1 MDPRKRWRS
10 GFGQSSLVTVVV
22 SWSRKWGR
30 GDRRAA
36 QRLVGLV
43 ADLQTVGPG
52 DTLRNALRVS
62 LGDPGLDIAYIRVGS
77 GGWIDERG
85 QSMTAP
91 VTIDGR
97 AVTPIDRGGKPIAA
111 LIHDPSLLRSPGR
124 LKAAVDA
131 AALAFEN
138 EQQRADLRAEV
149 ADLRASHARI
159 LEAVDLERRRTER
172 NLHDGAQQR
181 LVGVALM
188 LRLAGNRSAADA
200 ALAAILTN
208 AAGELDG
215 AIAELR
221 ELARGMHPA
230 IFAATGLLG
239 ALESLAER
247 PGLPVELRVDVPAPL
262 PNLVEVAAYYVVA
275 EALANATKHADAT
288 HAVVHATL
296 TAQGLRVAVT
306 DDGRGGATTAP
317 GSGLEGLSDRV
328 SALGGRL
335 EIDSR
340 TGEGTTI
347 SACLPLAE
355 RVVAARDPYSLT
367 ALRWVGWEMYE
378 LPAESYDQ
386 LTHEDQRSWVRA
398 MFAAAGGV
406 SHITPRQREW
416 AVGFEAAA
424 GAAPWVL
431 EDLRTYAVDETIETT
446 LALPGMA
453 SGGRGVL
460 YCTLRMCTADGD
472 LTADELGRITR
483 TADDLGLSS
492 LLPDL
497 RRMVDQERMLQ
508 DQRFEMLVAPAL
520 ADVPSGPR

>member
-1 MDPRKRWRS
+1 MVISWPRKWRS
-10 GFGQSSLVTVVV
+10 
-22 SWSRKWGR
+22 

-52 DTLRNALRVS
+52 DTLRNALRMS
-62 LGDPGLDIAYIRVGS
+62 LGDPALDIAYLRIGS

-85 QSMTAP
+85 QSMTEP
-91 VTIDGR
+91 VSTAGR

-111 LIHDPSLLRSPGR
+111 LIHDPALLRSPGR

-138 EQQRADLRAEV
+138 EQERADLRAEV

-159 LEAVDLERRRTER
+159 LEAVDRERRQTER

-188 LRLAGNRSAADA
+188 LRLAGNRSSADA

-230 IFAATGLLG
+230 IFAATGLVG

-247 PGLPVELRVDVPAPL
+247 PGVPVELQVDVPVPL
-262 PNLVEVAAYYVVA
+262 PDVIEVAAYYVVA
-275 EALANATKHADAT
+275 EALANVTKHADAT
-288 HAVVHATL
+288 HAVVRAAVTPH
-296 TAQGLRVAVT
+296 GLRVAVS
-306 DDGRGGATTAP
+306 DDGRGGAGPSP

-328 SALGGRL
+328 AAVGGRL
-335 EIDSR
+335 EIASGDD
-340 TGEGTTI
+340 GTMI
-347 SACLPLAE
+347 SASLPLGDHLLA
-355 RVVAARDPYSLT
+355 VRDPHSLA

-378 LPAESYDQ
+378 LPAEMYDQ

-398 MFAAAGGV
+398 MYAAAGGV

-416 AVGFEAAA
+416 AIGYEAAA

-431 EDLRTYAVDETIETT
+431 EALRTYDVDETIETT

-453 SGGRGVL
+453 AGGRGVL

-472 LTADELGRITR
+472 LTADELARITR
-483 TADDLGLSS
+483 TADELGLRG
-492 LLPDL
+492 LLPEL
-497 RRMVDQERMLQ
+497 RWIVDQERVLQ
-508 DQRFEMLVAPAL
+508 DQRFEVLVAPAL
-520 ADVPSGPR
+520 QHR

>member
-1 MDPRKRWRS
+1 MVISWPRQWR
-10 GFGQSSLVTVVV
+10 L
-22 SWSRKWGR
+22 

-36 QRLVGLV
+36 QRLVELV
-43 ADLQTVGPG
+43 AGLQTVGPG
-52 DTLRNALRVS
+52 DTLRNALRRS
-62 LGDPGLDIAYIRVGS
+62 LGDPGLDIAYLRIGS

-85 QSMTAP
+85 QSMTEP
-91 VTIDGR
+91 VHTAGR
-97 AVTPIDRGGKPIAA
+97 AVTPIDCGGKPIAA
-111 LIHDPSLLRSPGR
+111 LVHDPALLRNPGR

-131 AALAFEN
+131 ATLAFEN
-138 EQQRADLRAEV
+138 EQQRADLRAEI
-149 ADLRASHARI
+149 AELRASRARI
-159 LEAVDLERRRTER
+159 LEAVDLERQRAER

-188 LRLAGNRSAADA
+188 LRLAGNRSSADA
-200 ALAAILTN
+200 ALSAILTN

-230 IFAATGLLG
+230 IFAATGLVG

-247 PGLPVELRVDVPAPL
+247 PGVPVDLQVDVPVPL
-262 PNLVEVAAYYVVA
+262 PDVVEVAAYYVVA
-275 EALANATKHADAT
+275 EALANVTKHADAT
-288 HAVVHATL
+288 HAVVSAVVTP
-296 TAQGLRVAVT
+296 QGLRVAVS
-306 DDGRGGATTAP
+306 DDGSGGARPSP

-335 EIDSR
+335 ELSSVPE
-340 TGEGTTI
+340 EGTTI
-347 SACLPLAE
+347 SARFPLGDHPLA
-355 RVVAARDPYSLT
+355 VRDPHSLT

-378 LPAESYDQ
+378 LPAEMYDQ

-406 SHITPRQREW
+406 SHVTPRQREW
-416 AVGFEAAA
+416 AIGFEAAA

-431 EDLRTYAVDETIETT
+431 EDLRTYDVDETIENT

-453 SGGRGVL
+453 AGGRGVL

-472 LTADELGRITR
+472 LTADELARITR
-483 TADDLGLSS
+483 TADGLGLRD

-497 RRMVDQERMLQ
+497 QRLVEQERILQ
-508 DQRFEMLVAPAL
+508 DQRFEVLVAPAL
-520 ADVPSGPR
+520 QHR